1 MVDFSE
7 GPARAGFFSP
17 ERFEADVYDCEV
29 EGLIPPELDGAF
41 VRVGGSWFYPG
52 KNGDT
57 NPFSAEGYVSTFRI
71 RKGIADYKGRWV
83 RTPRFLNNLAQRRQ
97 LYGRYRNP
105 ATNDPAYQKPDQPYL
120 GTVQNTAPL
129 AHGGRL
135 FTLKEDALPYELDPN
150 TLETLGPWDFHGGYK
165 SQTFTAHPKIDPV
178 SGDMVTFGYEATG
191 TLSNAI
197 WVYTIDRAGK
207 VRREVRLQA
216 PYVCMIHDFVVTQ
229 NHIVFP
235 VHGYVTSK
243 ERIDAGLDHWG
254 YDASAPAYWGVL
266 PRDGEASDVRWF
278 KGAPGSVI
286 HTLNGRSEKNK
297 VIIEAPI
304 CSGNPFPWVQSVD
317 GSPWDPRRAGFTIR
331 RLTFDLAS
339 SGDSYQEE
347 ILFEGP
353 FTDLARIDDRYL
365 TLPYRYVYS
374 GIRDTGKPF
383 DTGRAGHIGNNF
395 MNSYFRFD
403 LETRELKTWF
413 AGDTHSLQEVSF
425 IPRNA
430 AAPEGDGYLMG
441 IANNFADMRSE
452 LVIVD
457 ARELEE
463 IARVCL
469 PFRSTA
475 QVHGRWVGADE
486 LPFSE
491 HVIPPYTG
499 RVQTPSGV
507 S

>member
-1 MVDFSE
+1 MVDFTE

-29 EGLIPPELDGAF
+29 EGLIPPDLDGAF

-57 NPFSAEGYVSTFRI
+57 NPFSAEGYVSAFRI

-105 ATNDPAYQKPDQPYL
+105 ATNDPAYQKSDQPYL

-129 AHGGRL
+129 AHGGKL
-135 FTLKEDALPYELDPN
+135 FTLKEDA
-150 TLETLGPWDFHGGYK
+150 
-165 SQTFTAHPKIDPV
+165 
-178 SGDMVTFGYEATG
+178 
-191 TLSNAI
+191 
-197 WVYTIDRAGK
+197 
-207 VRREVRLQA
+207 
-216 PYVCMIHDFVVTQ
+216 
-229 NHIVFP
+229 
-235 VHGYVTSK
+235 
-243 ERIDAGLDHWG
+243 
-254 YDASAPAYWGVL
+254 
-266 PRDGEASDVRWF
+266 
-278 KGAPGSVI
+278 
-286 HTLNGRSEKNK
+286 
-297 VIIEAPI
+297 
-304 CSGNPFPWVQSVD
+304 
-317 GSPWDPRRAGFTIR
+317 
-331 RLTFDLAS
+331 
-339 SGDSYQEE
+339 
-347 ILFEGP
+347 
-353 FTDLARIDDRYL
+353 
-365 TLPYRYVYS
+365 LPYRYVYS
-374 GIRDTGKPF
+374 GIRDTSKPF
-383 DTGRAGHIGNNF
+383 DTSRAGQIGNNF

-403 LETRELKTWF
+403 LETRDLKTYF

-430 AAPEGDGYLMG
+430 GAPEGDGFLMG
-441 IANNFADMRSE
+441 IANNFGDMRSE

-457 ARELEE
+457 AQELEE
-463 IARVCL
+463 IARVFL

-475 QVHGRWVGADE
+475 QVHGRWVSANE

-499 RVQTPSGV
+499 RVQTASGI